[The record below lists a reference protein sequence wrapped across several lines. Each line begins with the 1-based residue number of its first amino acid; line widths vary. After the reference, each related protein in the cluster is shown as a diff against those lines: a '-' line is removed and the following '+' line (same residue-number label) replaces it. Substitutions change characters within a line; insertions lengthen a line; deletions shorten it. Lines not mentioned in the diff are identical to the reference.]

1 MVEAEI
7 RASRERFANLGAGI
21 WALLPKD
28 TNILAGFCGFRF
40 FHDPPELQLLYGLAP
55 SHWSGGLATE
65 ASRAVM
71 RYAFEDLGFAEVVA
85 STDAP
90 NAASIRVMER
100 LGMKFEKWITTGG
113 LDTVYYK
120 IERERF
126 RPGGDFYEVHP

>member
-1 MVEAEI
+1 MV
-7 RASRERFANLGAGI
+7 
-21 WALLPKD
+21 W
-28 TNILAGFCGFRF
+28 
-40 FHDPPELQLLYGLAP
+40 
-55 SHWSGGLATE
+55 GLATE